1 MTEQGTA
8 GEQLERILYLLPL
21 ASQEGGVP
29 LAEAAERLGVSV
41 ETVQRDIE
49 EVTARAFYHPA
60 GGADEIQIL
69 LEADSLKIFSHKKF
83 NRPPKLSARETLSLA
98 IGLRAAANEAA
109 ASETVDR
116 AAAGR
121 AAEIRDLAHRIEME
135 LAVASSQ
142 GAEELFEIDEGDE
155 EGAALRR
162 LLKDA
167 ARSHTRCRIRYLKPD
182 DAEPAER
189 DVDPYAV
196 VYGSGKWYVIG
207 HCHLRGD
214 NRAFRVD
221 RLLEA
226 TAIDATYTIP
236 PDFDP
241 AAYVTGGSVF
251 RSDAEEDVLV
261 HYSAL
266 VAPWVREHGPVEE
279 LEDGRVSVSFTTA
292 DPGWVVRHALSY
304 GAAAEVV
311 QPLAVRNMV
320 VGAVLAAGEPG
331 SSLEQALDPAV
342 DPARKGLR

>member
-1 MTEQGTA
+1 MSEQGTA

-69 LEADSLKIFSHKKF
+69 LEADRLKIYSHRKF
-83 NRPPKLSARETLSLA
+83 NRPPKLSGREALSLA
-98 IGLRAAANEAA
+98 IGLRAAANEACA
-109 ASETVDR
+109 TDAPD
-116 AAAGR
+116 R

-135 LAVASSQ
+135 LAVASAD
-142 GAEELFEIDEGDE
+142 GEDERFEIDEGDD
-155 EGAALRR
+155 EGAAFRT

-182 DAEPAER
+182 DAEPGER
-189 DVDPYAV
+189 EVDPYAV

-214 NRAFRVD
+214 IRAFRVD

-226 TAIDATYTIP
+226 AAVDSSYDVP
-236 PDFDP
+236 HDFDP
-241 AAYVTGGSVF
+241 AAYVTGGRVF
-251 RSDAEEDVLV
+251 RSDSAEEEVV
-261 HYSAL
+261 VRYSAR
-266 VAPWVREHGPVEE
+266 VAPWVREHGPVDE
-279 LEDGRVSVSFTTA
+279 LDDGRVSVSFTTA
-292 DPGWVVRHALSY
+292 DPGWVVRHALGY
-304 GAAAEVV
+304 GPEAEVV
-311 QPLAVRNMV
+311 QPPPVRDMV
-320 VGAVLAAGEPG
+320 VGAVLA
-331 SSLEQALDPAV
+331 V
-342 DPARKGLR
+342 V